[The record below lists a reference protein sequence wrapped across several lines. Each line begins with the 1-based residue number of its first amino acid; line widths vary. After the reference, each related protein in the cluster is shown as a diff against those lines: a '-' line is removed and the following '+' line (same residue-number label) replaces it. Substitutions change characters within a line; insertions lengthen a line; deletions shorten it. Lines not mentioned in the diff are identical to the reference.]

1 MKWLLGIL
9 LILAVAL
16 GAFYSLVAPPRQLDL
31 LDRLWAG
38 DSGARRVAHDVAYG
52 SERRQRLD
60 IYDDKQAGK
69 QAGGRAK
76 PVLVFFYGGG
86 WHGGDKD
93 HYGFAARA
101 YAAKGFLVILPDYR
115 LVPEVH
121 FPVFVQDS
129 AAAIAWAWRNAARFG
144 GDPNRIV
151 TAGHS
156 AGAYNA
162 IMPALDRKWLA
173 AEGLPDNVI
182 KAAAGLAGPYD
193 FYPFTKPSSINA
205 MGRYPRPLETQP
217 IRFVRAD
224 APPLWLGHGTAD
236 TVVRVRN
243 SRNLAA
249 ALKAAGAP
257 VALREYSGSSH
268 NDPDHGRLL
277 PVPDAP
283 PGSGRKQRVLVGAIA
298 RRRRTVPVTEPG
310 GSDQPVLSGPHALC
324 AGKTVQCS
332 AWRQAAVPGFAE
344 PGTQPSP

>member
-1 MKWLLGIL
+1 MKWILGIV
-9 LILAVAL
+9 LILAAAL
-16 GAFYSLVAPPRQLDL
+16 GAFYLLVAPPRQLDL
-31 LDRLWAG
+31 IDRLWAG
-38 DSGARRVAHDVAYG
+38 DGGTVQVANDVPFGEAPRRK
-52 SERRQRLD
+52 LD
-60 IYDDKQAGK
+60 IYDNPGAGSYP
-69 QAGGRAK
+69 K

-86 WHGGDKD
+86 WHSGDKD

-115 LVPEVH
+115 LVPDVR
-121 FPVFVQDS
+121 FPVFLQDS

-193 FYPFTKPSSINA
+193 VDPVTKSRSIYA
-205 MGRYPRPLETQP
+205 MGQYPRPLETQP

-249 ALKAAGAP
+249 ALKGVDAP
-257 VALREYSGSSH
+257 VELRQYPGSSH
-268 NDPDHGRLL
+268 NDLIIAISDPFRARL
-277 PVPDAP
+277 PVLDE
-283 PGSGRKQRVLVGAIA
+283 SSDFLMEQS
-298 RRRRTVPVTEPG
+298 RR
-310 GSDQPVLSGPHALC
+310 
-324 AGKTVQCS
+324 
-332 AWRQAAVPGFAE
+332 
-344 PGTQPSP
+344 

>member
-1 MKWLLGIL
+1 VKWFLGIV
-9 LILAVAL
+9 LAIAVGL
-16 GAFYSLVAPPRQLDL
+16 GAFYFLVAPPRQLDL
-31 LDRLWAG
+31 LDRTWVG
-38 DSGARRVAHDVAYG
+38 DAGARRVAHDVAYRG
-52 SERRQRLD
+52 GPRQKLD
-60 IYDDKQAGK
+60 VYDNPRAGTYP
-69 QAGGRAK
+69 K

-101 YAAKGFLVILPDYR
+101 YAAKGFLVVLPDYR

-121 FPVFVQDS
+121 FPAFLQDS
-129 AAAIAWAWRNAARFG
+129 AGAVAWTWRNAARFG

-173 AEGLPDNVI
+173 AEGLPGNVI

-193 FYPFTKPSSINA
+193 FYPFNKPNSINA

-236 TVVRVRN
+236 TSVRVYN
-243 SRNLAA
+243 SRNMAA

-257 VALREYSGSSH
+257 VTLREYPGSSH
-268 NDPDHGRLL
+268 NDLIIAVSGLFRSRL
-277 PVPDAP
+277 PVFDESSTFLLEHSGRPANSARRWADPASLLHP
-283 PGSGRKQRVLVGAIA
+283 PGQSLKARPNQFGSALPGAPD
-298 RRRRTVPVTEPG
+298 TYH
-310 GSDQPVLSGPHALC
+310 S
-324 AGKTVQCS
+324 
-332 AWRQAAVPGFAE
+332 
-344 PGTQPSP
+344 

>member
-1 MKWLLGIL
+1 MVQAGSSAIALADRPGRCHFGGVKWLIGIIL
-9 LILAVAL
+9 LLAVSL
-16 GAFYSLVAPPRQLDL
+16 GAFYVFVAPPRQLDL
-31 LDRLWAG
+31 LDRLWGG
-38 DSGARRVAHDVAYG
+38 DSGARLVANDVAYG
-52 SERRQRLD
+52 EASRRTLD
-60 IYDDKQAGK
+60 IYDNPNAGTYP
-69 QAGGRAK
+69 K

-86 WHGGDKD
+86 WHSGDKD

-101 YAAKGFLVILPDYR
+101 YAAKGFLVILPDYG
-115 LVPEVH
+115 LVPDVR

-173 AEGLPDNVI
+173 AEGLPDGVI

-193 FYPFTKPSSINA
+193 FHPFDKASSINA
-205 MGRYPRPLETQP
+205 MGRHPKPLETQP
-217 IRFVRAD
+217 IRFVRPD

-249 ALKAAGAP
+249 ALKATDAP
-257 VALREYSGSSH
+257 VVLREYPGSSH
-268 NDPDHGRLL
+268 NDLIMAVSRPFRTRL
-277 PVPDAP
+277 PVLEESSAFLLRQ
-283 PGSGRKQRVLVGAIA
+283 SGR
-298 RRRRTVPVTEPG
+298 
-310 GSDQPVLSGPHALC
+310 
-324 AGKTVQCS
+324 
-332 AWRQAAVPGFAE
+332 
-344 PGTQPSP
+344 

>member
-1 MKWLLGIL
+1 M
-9 LILAVAL
+9 
-16 GAFYSLVAPPRQLDL
+16 
-31 LDRLWAG
+31 
-38 DSGARRVAHDVAYG
+38 AHDVAYG
-52 SERRQRLD
+52 EAPRQKLD
-60 IYDDKQAGK
+60 IYDNAQASDHP
-69 QAGGRAK
+69 K

-86 WHGGDKD
+86 WHSGDKD
-93 HYGFAARA
+93 RYGFAARA
-101 YAAKGFLVILPDYR
+101 YAAKGFLVILPDYH
-115 LVPEVH
+115 LVPDVH

-162 IMPALDRKWLA
+162 VMPALDRKWLA

-193 FYPFTKPSSINA
+193 FYPFDKPSSINA

-236 TVVRVRN
+236 TVVRIRN

-249 ALKAAGAP
+249 ALKEIGAP
-257 VALREYSGSSH
+257 VELREYPGSRHDDLIMAVSR
-268 NDPDHGRLL
+268 PFRTRL
-277 PVPDAP
+277 PVLDETTTFLLER
-283 PGSGRKQRVLVGAIA
+283 S
-298 RRRRTVPVTEPG
+298 RR
-310 GSDQPVLSGPHALC
+310 
-324 AGKTVQCS
+324 
-332 AWRQAAVPGFAE
+332 
-344 PGTQPSP
+344 

>member
-1 MKWLLGIL
+1 MGAIGQNSSRERRPVKVLAGLPCHCHLESVKWLLGIVL
-9 LILAVAL
+9 LLCAAL
-16 GAFYSLVAPPRQLDL
+16 GAFYTLVDAPRQLDL
-31 LDRLWAG
+31 IDLAWAG
-38 DSGARRVAHDVAYG
+38 NAATRQVAHDIPYG
-52 SERRQRLD
+52 EAPRRKLD
-60 IYDDKQAGK
+60 IYDNPD
-69 QAGGRAK
+69 AGGHPK

-101 YAAKGFLVILPDYR
+101 YAAKGFLVILPDYH

-121 FPVFVQDS
+121 FPAFLQDS

-144 GDPNRIV
+144 GNPNRIV

-193 FYPFTKPSSINA
+193 FYPFNKPSSINA

-236 TVVRVRN
+236 TSVRVYN
-243 SRNLAA
+243 SRNMAA
-249 ALKAAGAP
+249 AMKAVGAP
-257 VALREYSGSSH
+257 AVLREYAGSSH
-268 NDPDHGRLL
+268 NDLIMAVSRPFRTRL
-277 PVPDAP
+277 PVLEESSAFLLKH
-283 PGSGRKQRVLVGAIA
+283 S
-298 RRRRTVPVTEPG
+298 RR
-310 GSDQPVLSGPHALC
+310 
-324 AGKTVQCS
+324 
-332 AWRQAAVPGFAE
+332 
-344 PGTQPSP
+344 

>member
-1 MKWLLGIL
+1 VKRLLAIALGIVL
-9 LILAVAL
+9 VLAVAL
-16 GAFYSLVAPPRQLDL
+16 GAFYLLVAPPRQLDL
-31 LDRLWAG
+31 IDRAWAG
-38 DSGARRVAHDVAYG
+38 DSGTRQVAHDVPFG
-52 SERRQRLD
+52 DVPRRRLD
-60 IYDDKQAGK
+60 IYDNPGAG
-69 QAGGRAK
+69 RHPK

-101 YAAKGFLVILPDYR
+101 YAAKGFLVVLPDYR

-129 AAAIAWAWRNAARFG
+129 AAAIAWTYRNIARFG

-162 IMPALDRKWLA
+162 ILPALDRRWLR

-193 FYPFTKPSSINA
+193 FYPFDKPNSINA

-217 IRFVRAD
+217 IRYVSAD

-236 TVVRVRN
+236 TSVRVYN
-243 SRNLAA
+243 SRNMAA
-249 ALKAAGAP
+249 AMRAAGATA
-257 VALREYSGSSH
+257 VLREYPGSSH
-268 NDPDHGRLL
+268 NDLIMAVSKPFRSRL
-277 PVPDAP
+277 PVLDESSAFLMEH
-283 PGSGRKQRVLVGAIA
+283 S
-298 RRRRTVPVTEPG
+298 RR
-310 GSDQPVLSGPHALC
+310 
-324 AGKTVQCS
+324 
-332 AWRQAAVPGFAE
+332 
-344 PGTQPSP
+344 

>member
-1 MKWLLGIL
+1 VKWLLGTVV
-9 LILAVAL
+9 ILAALL
-16 GAFYSLVAPPRQLDL
+16 GAFYALVAPPRQLDL

-38 DSGARRVAHDVAYG
+38 DSGARRVAFDVAYG
-52 SERRQRLD
+52 KAPRRKLD
-60 IYDDKQAGK
+60 IYDNAAAG
-69 QAGGRAK
+69 AYPK

-93 HYGFAARA
+93 HYGFVARA

-115 LVPEVH
+115 LVPDVR
-121 FPVFVQDS
+121 FPVFVEDS
-129 AAAIAWAWRNAARFG
+129 AAAIAWAWHNAARFG

-162 IMPALDRKWLA
+162 ILPALDRRWLA
-173 AEGLPDNVI
+173 AEGLPDTVI

-193 FYPFTKPSSINA
+193 FYPFAKPSSINA

-236 TVVRVRN
+236 SNVRVRN

-249 ALKAAGAP
+249 ALTKVGAP
-257 VALREYSGSSH
+257 VVLREYPGSSH
-268 NDPDHGRLL
+268 NDLIMAVSRIFRTRL
-277 PVPDAP
+277 PVLDESSAFLLKQSRHAAGQNIPAP
-283 PGSGRKQRVLVGAIA
+283 PPR
-298 RRRRTVPVTEPG
+298 
-310 GSDQPVLSGPHALC
+310 
-324 AGKTVQCS
+324 
-332 AWRQAAVPGFAE
+332 
-344 PGTQPSP
+344 PSSQE

>member
-1 MKWLLGIL
+1 MPSKPLAALPGRCHFAGVKWLLGTV
-9 LILAVAL
+9 LIVAVAL
-16 GAFYSLVAPPRQLDL
+16 GAFYALVAPPRQLDL

-38 DSGARRVAHDVAYG
+38 DAGTRRVAPDVAYG
-52 SERRQRLD
+52 TARRQRLD
-60 IYDDKQAGK
+60 IYDNA
-69 QAGGRAK
+69 QAGGYPK

-115 LVPEVH
+115 LVPDVH
-121 FPVFVQDS
+121 FPVFLQDS

-162 IMPALDRKWLA
+162 VMPALDRKWLA

-193 FYPFTKPSSINA
+193 FYPFDKPNSINA

-236 TVVRVRN
+236 TSVRVRN

-249 ALKAAGAP
+249 ALKAVGAP
-257 VALREYSGSSH
+257 VALREYPGSSH
-268 NDPDHGRLL
+268 NDLIMAVSRLFRTRL
-277 PVPDAP
+277 PVLEESSTFLLEQSRHQA
-283 PGSGRKQRVLVGAIA
+283 
-298 RRRRTVPVTEPG
+298 G
-310 GSDQPVLSGPHALC
+310 G
-324 AGKTVQCS
+324 
-332 AWRQAAVPGFAE
+332 
-344 PGTQPSP
+344 